1 MSTKENVRDPHAFRP
16 DEVVLANI
24 ERTARRVESVSD
36 IDVEAI
42 VRSSV
47 TAYLGARK
55 TEIEA
60 VRVYVPIF
68 QRALAVLDAM
78 PGQWLWKEFWSDA
91 ASVGIAVSVFMAS
104 MVSFLDMR
112 AVADTIVP
120 VLRSSSFRIES
131 VIIVLSGIVI
141 CFLLYRSDRFQRS
154 TGAFAAALVGCGLVW
169 GVAQSTGLS
178 TGSSALRS
186 IASFQLEQA
195 ALNLM
200 VGREKTG
207 RFDRLDVTGETFMLA
222 TEQTSSQ
229 RAVYYAT
236 ATGVR
241 GRIVADL
248 GPSSGT
254 VKWSDSSGE
263 DVTRLFKGK
272 VVDTPAAGLVIDDG
286 SGKSFLIKRGTA
298 VFPQVSVGNYVM
310 GAYDQSTH
318 EASVVMLWPSKNP
331 S

>member
-1 MSTKENVRDPHAFRP
+1 MSTKETVRDQHAFRP

-36 IDVEAI
+36 IDVDAI

-55 TEIEA
+55 AEIEA
-60 VRVYVPIF
+60 GHDYVPIF
-68 QRALAVLDAM
+68 QRALARLDAM
-78 PGQWLWKEFWSDA
+78 TGEWLWEEFFRDA
-91 ASVGIAVSVFMAS
+91 ASVGMAVIIVIAS
-104 MVSFLDMR
+104 MTYFFDMGGVVD
-112 AVADTIVP
+112 AILP
-120 VLRSSSFRIES
+120 VLRSTAFRLQT
-131 VIIVLSGIVI
+131 VFIVLSGSVM
-141 CFLLYRSDRFQRS
+141 CFLLYRSKRFQRS
-154 TGAFAAALVGCGLVW
+154 TGAFAGALLGCGLVW
-169 GVAQSTGLS
+169 GVAQSSGLS

-186 IASFQLEQA
+186 IASYQLEQA

-200 VGREKTG
+200 IGREKTG
-207 RFDRLDVTGETFMLA
+207 RFEALDVTGETFMLG
-222 TEQTSSQ
+222 TEQTTSQ

-236 ATGVR
+236 ATGVS
-241 GRIVADL
+241 GKVVADL
-248 GPSSGT
+248 SPTSGT
-254 VKWSDSSGE
+254 VTWGDGK
-263 DVTRLFKGK
+263 DVTKLFKGK
-272 VVDTPAAGLVIDDG
+272 VVDTTAAGLLIDDG

-298 VFPQVSVGNYVM
+298 VFPQVSAGNYVM